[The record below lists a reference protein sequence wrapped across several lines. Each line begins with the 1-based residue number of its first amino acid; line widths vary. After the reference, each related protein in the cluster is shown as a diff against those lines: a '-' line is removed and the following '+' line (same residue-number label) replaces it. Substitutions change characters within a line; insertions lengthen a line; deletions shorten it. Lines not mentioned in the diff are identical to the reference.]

1 MKFWTACFGLFL
13 VPLVG
18 LGGIGL
24 RSVALAQQGTAYMT
38 QASSGQEYD
47 LHFGESWQS
56 VRIFRLLT
64 PLQAPLKV
72 YVETRPGQPG
82 LFSTKYLSYIEE
94 SLQLWQKALQGRMQY
109 QYTTNREEA
118 DITIGWVPA
127 FAESSIAGLTTYRV
141 GHADIEIKTVDVPP
155 ADIKGNILHEL
166 GHALGISGHSNNPA
180 DMMVGVRKWHREG
193 TPYQPQLSSRDIRA
207 IQRLYSSHWKKGEDL
222 YAASAQQEMPQAGIE
237 AHNQPQASTTRLATE
252 K

>member
-1 MKFWTACFGLFL
+1 MKFWTACLGLFMASL
-13 VPLVG
+13 FG

-24 RSVALAQQGTAYMT
+24 RSAALAQQGTSYMT

-56 VRIFRLLT
+56 VRIFRLLA
-64 PLQAPLKV
+64 PLEAPLKV
-72 YVETRPGQPG
+72 YVETHPR
-82 LFSTKYLSYIEE
+82 KLSLYKANYKDYIEE

-109 QYTTNREEA
+109 QYTLNRAEA
-118 DITIGWVPA
+118 DITIDWVPA
-127 FAESSIAGLTTYRV
+127 FDENSIAGLTTYRV
-141 GHADIEIKTVDVPP
+141 GHADIEIKTVDIPQ

-166 GHALGISGHSNNPA
+166 GHALGISGHSNDPA

-193 TPYQPQLSSRDIRA
+193 SNYQPRLSSRDVRA
-207 IQRLYSSHWKKGEDL
+207 IQRLYSLHWKKGEDL
-222 YAASAQQEMPQAGIE
+222 YAASAQTSLPTKLEALNGPQTPS
-237 AHNQPQASTTRLATE
+237 NSLATE